1 MQTAQMETAS
11 KQDLVEELA
20 KWKTKQ
26 KKAAEEGKA
35 KNEKIVE
42 IAATVGTATGIS
54 MWLGGKA
61 KEVRKAEGFA
71 DLSLEDQNKKL
82 AEAQGFGGF
91 DFDAIIGVAGVAIG
105 MTEMAGSSSA
115 LLGAIG
121 TGALA
126 SYASRVAYQKAAEA
140 LDEEPSA

>member
-26 KKAAEEGKA
+26 KKAADEGKA

-42 IAATVGTATGIS
+42 IVATVGTATGVS
-54 MWLGGKA
+54 MWLGGLA
-61 KEVRKAEGFA
+61 KTARKADGFA

-126 SYASRVAYQKAAEA
+126 SYASRVAYQKSLEA
-140 LDEEPSA
+140 TDEEASA

>member
-1 MQTAQMETAS
+1 
-11 KQDLVEELA
+11 
-20 KWKTKQ
+20 
-26 KKAAEEGKA
+26 
-35 KNEKIVE
+35 
-42 IAATVGTATGIS
+42 
-54 MWLGGKA
+54 
-61 KEVRKAEGFA
+61 
-71 DLSLEDQNKKL
+71 
-82 AEAQGFGGF
+82 
-91 DFDAIIGVAGVAIG
+91 

>member
-1 MQTAQMETAS
+1 MQGTQIDAAS

-20 KWKTKQ
+20 KIKTKEKRLREDTKQ
-26 KKAAEEGKA
+26 KT
-35 KNEKIVE
+35 EKVVE
-42 IAATVGTATGIS
+42 VAATVATATGIS

-71 DLSLEDQNKKL
+71 ELSVEDQNKKL

-91 DFDAIIGVAGVAIG
+91 DFDAILGVLGVGIG
-105 MTEMAGSSSA
+105 MTEMAGSSSS

-126 SYASRVAYQKAAEA
+126 SYASRIAYQKAAEA
-140 LDEEPSA
+140 VDEEVSA

>member
-11 KQDLVEELA
+11 KQDLIEELA

-26 KKAAEEGKA
+26 KKAADEGKA

-42 IAATVGTATGIS
+42 IVATVGTATGVS
-54 MWLGGKA
+54 MWLGGLA
-61 KEVRKAEGFA
+61 KTARKADGFDA
-71 DLSLEDQNKKL
+71 LSLEEQNKKL

-126 SYASRVAYQKAAEA
+126 SYASRVAYQKSLEA
-140 LDEEPSA
+140 TDEEASA

>member
-1 MQTAQMETAS
+1 MQSSQIAEAS
-11 KQDLVEELA
+11 KQDLVDELA
-20 KWKTKQ
+20 KIKTKQ
-26 KKAAEEGKA
+26 KRLADDSKA
-35 KNEKIVE
+35 KTEKVVE
-42 IAATVGTATGIS
+42 VVATVGAATGIS
-54 MWLGGKA
+54 MWLGGLA
-61 KEVRKAEGFA
+61 KTARKADGFDA
-71 DLSLEDQNKKL
+71 LSPEDQSKKL

-105 MTEMAGSSSA
+105 MTDMAGSSSS

-140 LDEEPSA
+140 VDEEPSA